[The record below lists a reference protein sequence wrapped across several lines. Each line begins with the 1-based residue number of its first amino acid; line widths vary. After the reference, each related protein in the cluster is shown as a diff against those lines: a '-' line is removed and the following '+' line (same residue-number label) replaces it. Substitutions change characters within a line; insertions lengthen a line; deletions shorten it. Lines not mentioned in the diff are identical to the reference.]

1 MRKRNSIKFTLIII
15 VALGCLLNSAGLA
28 AAAPAASPMPGG
40 IEGII
45 NAMKTLAQVVLT
57 VLMVAASILLAIG
70 IASGAVTGMF
80 GATTGSPYVLA
91 QSWFK
96 IISIIIL
103 AVVAFAAPL
112 IAGTVIDTMSGIA
125 GGASIP
131 IFGG

>member
-1 MRKRNSIKFTLIII
+1 MRERNSIKLTLGLV
-15 VALGCLLNSAGLA
+15 VALGCLLVPTGLA
-28 AAAPAASPMPGG
+28 AAAPVVSPMPGG

-45 NAMKTLAQVVLT
+45 NAMKTLAQIVLT
-57 VLMVAASILLAIG
+57 LLMVAASILLAIG

-103 AVVAFAAPL
+103 AVVAFASPL
-112 IAGTVIDTMSGIA
+112 IAGTVIDTMTGIA
-125 GGASIP
+125 GGSSIP